1 MFLSDITALFCAG
14 QTCELYSRAEHS
26 PLWAP
31 CDINGNAPVRM
42 LLNMGSLRSSSL
54 ESLSHHGTTPAIP
67 QAPPGSPSWNQSLCS
82 SSAET
87 HTHTHSKTCSSF
99 CTWWMVITKYTSTHT
114 LPSLVV
120 CVQTP
125 ITAVT
130 HTARLTAITHI
141 TQRFK
146 PFVANKRVNFIT
158 NMPMVIKEK

>member
-14 QTCELYSRAEHS
+14 QTCELYSRAEPS

-87 HTHTHSKTCSSF
+87 HTHTQRHALHSVRDEWWLPNIRVHTPCLPSSF
-99 CTWWMVITKYTSTHT
+99 VYRPPSLLLLTLLVSLQSHT
-114 LPSLVV
+114 LHSVLSHFWQIKGWISL
-120 CVQTP
+120 QTCP
-125 ITAVT
+125 
-130 HTARLTAITHI
+130 RS
-141 TQRFK
+141 
-146 PFVANKRVNFIT
+146 
-158 NMPMVIKEK
+158 